1 MAEEKKYDPGQR
13 AYDRTD
19 DDRAREA
26 AENPLGTAGRKG
38 PLPGLHGLGWGGP
51 IVAVA
56 IALIV
61 LAIFVAVLL

>member
-1 MAEEKKYDPGQR
+1 MPEEKK
-13 AYDRTD
+13 YDRTD

-26 AENPLGTAGRKG
+26 AEDPLGTAGRRG

-51 IVAVA
+51 IAAVA